1 MEFEAEI
8 WKSEG
13 AGGWH
18 FVTVPPDLGLQIKAE
33 SGFGGP
39 GWGMI
44 KVRATINGTGVETSI
59 FPDKKSGSYLLPLK
73 ADVRKTARLAVG
85 DTIRV
90 RLEFIA

>member
-1 MEFEAEI
+1 MEFDAEI

-18 FVTVPPDLGLQIKAE
+18 FVTLPGELGFQIKAE
-33 SGFGGP
+33 SVWDGP
-39 GWGMI
+39 GWGMV
-44 KVRATINGTGVETSI
+44 KVRATIGGTIVETSI
-59 FPDKKSGSYLLPLK
+59 FPDKISGSYLLPLK

-90 RLEFIA
+90 RLDIIA

>member
-18 FVTVPPDLGLQIKAE
+18 FVTVPPDLGFQIKAE
-33 SGFGGP
+33 NGFGGP

-44 KVRATINGTGVETSI
+44 KVRVTIKATSVETSI

-90 RLEFIA
+90 RLEIIA

>member
-18 FVTVPPDLGLQIKAE
+18 FVTLPGEFWFQIKAE
-33 SGFGGP
+33 SAWDGP
-39 GWGMI
+39 GWGMV
-44 KVRATINGTGVETSI
+44 KVRATIGETSVETSI

-73 ADVRKTARLAVG
+73 ADVRKAARLAAG

-90 RLEFIA
+90 RLEIIA